1 MGYFGRKRDTA
12 MPGYNRERLLSSFF
26 DNVTFDQ
33 VCAVL
38 DTHIANH
45 IPGYMMSLNLDI
57 LIRADKDPEFRAA
70 LESADLI
77 LMDSAPL
84 MKITHKQG
92 IDCVEKLSGSDLM
105 PRICEFAAS
114 KGYSCAIVG
123 GMPGVP
129 EKAAASLS
137 AQYPGLLFKGAI
149 SPEYGFE
156 KDSAKLQMLL
166 SKVAGLNADVLF
178 LCLGEP
184 KSGLLVSRH
193 LSELGVSFV
202 FNVGA
207 AVDFAAGNVD
217 RAPKW
222 MQDHSLEWFYRFVK
236 EPRRLFKRYFTDS
249 WHFLAMCFKR
259 SAQ

>member
-1 MGYFGRKRDTA
+1 

-33 VCAVL
+33 VCDVL
-38 DTHIANH
+38 NAHVASHT
-45 IPGYMMSLNLDI
+45 PGYMMSLNLDI

-70 LESADLI
+70 LEGADLI

-84 MKITHKQG
+84 MKIAHKQG
-92 IDCVEKLSGSDLM
+92 VDCVEKLSGSDLM
-105 PRICEFAAS
+105 PRICELAAN
-114 KGYSCAIVG
+114 KGYRCAIVG

-129 EKAAASLS
+129 EKAAATLS
-137 AQYPGLLFKGAI
+137 AQYPGLVIKDAI

-156 KDSAKLQMLL
+156 KDPAQLQMLL
-166 SKVAGLNADVLF
+166 SKIAGLNVDILF

-184 KSGLLVSRH
+184 KSGLLVNRR
-193 LSELGVSFV
+193 LSEFGVSFV

-222 MQDHSLEWFYRFVK
+222 MQDHGMEWFYRFVK
-236 EPRRLFKRYFTDS
+236 EPRRLFKRYFVDS
-249 WHFLAMCFKR
+249 WHFLSICRKHKGRA
-259 SAQ
+259 

>member
-1 MGYFGRKRDTA
+1 

-33 VCAVL
+33 VCEVL
-38 DTHIANH
+38 DEHVSNLT
-45 IPGYMMSLNLDI
+45 PGYMMSLNLDI

-70 LESADLI
+70 LEGADLI

-84 MKITHKQG
+84 MKIARKRSA
-92 IDCVEKLSGSDLM
+92 DCVEKLSGSDLM

-114 KGYSCAIVG
+114 KGYGCAIVG

-129 EKAAASLS
+129 EKAAAALS
-137 AQYPGLLFKGAI
+137 AQFPGLIFKGSI

-156 KDSAKLQMLL
+156 KDAVKLQMLL
-166 SKVAGLNADVLF
+166 SKVADLHADILF

-184 KSGLLVSRH
+184 KSGLLVNRH
-193 LSELGVSFV
+193 LEEFGVPFV

-222 MQDHSLEWFYRFVK
+222 MQDHSLEWFYRFLK
-236 EPRRLFKRYFTDS
+236 EPRRLFRRYFIDS
-249 WHFLAMCFKR
+249 WKFLGIVLNNGKDAR
-259 SAQ
+259 RR

>member
-1 MGYFGRKRDTA
+1 

-33 VCAVL
+33 VCEVL
-38 DTHIANH
+38 VEHVSNRT
-45 IPGYMMSLNLDI
+45 PGYMMSLNLDI
-57 LIRADKDPEFRAA
+57 LIRADKDPVFRDA
-70 LESADLI
+70 LEGADLI

-84 MKITHKQG
+84 MKIARKRG
-92 IDCVEKLSGSDLM
+92 VDCVEKLSGSDLM
-105 PRICEFAAS
+105 PRICEFAAN

-129 EKAAASLS
+129 EKAAAALS
-137 AQYPGLLFKGAI
+137 AQYPGLIFKGSI

-156 KDSAKLQMLL
+156 KDAEKLQMLL
-166 SKVAGLNADVLF
+166 SKIAGLHADILF
-178 LCLGEP
+178 LWLGEP
-184 KSGLLVSRH
+184 KSGLLVNRH
-193 LSELGVSFV
+193 LGEFGVPFV

-236 EPRRLFKRYFTDS
+236 EPKRLFKRYFVDS
-249 WHFLAMCFKR
+249 WHFLTIYLHARR
-259 SAQ
+259 SDSRA

>member
-1 MGYFGRKRDTA
+1 

-33 VCAVL
+33 VCEVL
-38 DTHIANH
+38 VEHVSNRT
-45 IPGYMMSLNLDI
+45 PGYMMSLNLDI
-57 LIRADKDPEFRAA
+57 LIRADKDPEFRDA
-70 LESADLI
+70 LEGADLI

-84 MKITHKQG
+84 MKIAHKRG
-92 IDCVEKLSGSDLM
+92 VDCVEKLSGSDLM
-105 PRICEFAAS
+105 PRICEFAAN

-129 EKAAASLS
+129 EKAAAALS
-137 AQYPGLLFKGAI
+137 AQYPGLVIKDTI

-156 KDSAKLQMLL
+156 KDSAKLQALL
-166 SKVAGLNADVLF
+166 SRVAGLNADVLF

-184 KSGLLVSRH
+184 KSGLLVNRH
-193 LSELGVSFV
+193 LCELGVSFV

-222 MQDHSLEWFYRFVK
+222 MQDHGLEWFYRFMK
-236 EPRRLFKRYFTDS
+236 EPRRLFKRYFVDS
-249 WHFLAMCFKR
+249 WHFLSMCRKYKGC
-259 SAQ
+259 A

>member
-1 MGYFGRKRDTA
+1 

-166 SKVAGLNADVLF
+166 SKVAGLNADV
-178 LCLGEP
+178 
-184 KSGLLVSRH
+184 
-193 LSELGVSFV
+193 
-202 FNVGA
+202 
-207 AVDFAAGNVD
+207 D

-236 EPRRLFKRYFTDS
+236 EPRRLFKRYFIDS

>member
-1 MGYFGRKRDTA
+1 
-12 MPGYNRERLLSSFF
+12 MPGYNREPLLSSFF

-33 VCAVL
+33 VCEVL
-38 DTHIANH
+38 DEHVSNR
-45 IPGYMMSLNLDI
+45 IPGYMMSLKLDI
-57 LIRADKDPEFRAA
+57 LIRADKDSEFRAA
-70 LESADLI
+70 LEGADLI

-84 MKITHKQG
+84 MKISRKRG
-92 IDCVEKLSGSDLM
+92 VGCVEKLSGSDLM

-129 EKAAASLS
+129 EKAAAALS
-137 AQYPGLLFKGAI
+137 AQYPGLIFKGSI

-156 KDSAKLQMLL
+156 KDAEKLQILL
-166 SKVAGLNADVLF
+166 SKVADLHADILF

-184 KSGLLVSRH
+184 KSGLLVNRH
-193 LSELGVSFV
+193 LGEFGVPFV

-222 MQDHSLEWFYRFVK
+222 MQDHSLEWFYRFLK
-236 EPRRLFKRYFTDS
+236 EPTRLFRRYFIDS
-249 WHFLAMCFKR
+249 WKFLGIVLKNGKDAR
-259 SAQ
+259 RR